1 MKRLRIV
8 IAGAGTTGLAATA
21 FLTRAGHEV
30 RLFERFSQ
38 PRPLGAGILLQPTGL
53 ACLAH
58 LGLDDAAIGLGA
70 KIEAIEGKTALGRTV
85 LDIGYAQLAPH
96 YFGIGIHRGALF
108 DILYREVLRLGVP

>member
-8 IAGAGTTGLAATA
+8 IAGAGTTGLAAAA

-53 ACLAH
+53 A
-58 LGLDDAAIGLGA
+58 
-70 KIEAIEGKTALGRTV
+70 
-85 LDIGYAQLAPH
+85 
-96 YFGIGIHRGALF
+96 
-108 DILYREVLRLGVP
+108 